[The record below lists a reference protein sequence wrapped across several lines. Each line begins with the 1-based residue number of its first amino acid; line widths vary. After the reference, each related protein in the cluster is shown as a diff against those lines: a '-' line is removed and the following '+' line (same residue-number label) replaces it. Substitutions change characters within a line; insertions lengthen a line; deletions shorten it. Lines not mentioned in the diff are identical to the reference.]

1 MSPEAGL
8 TCKWTALHPLFVGSK
23 SSSASHDGTAKNTMQ
38 MFPLSNHMC
47 RKQQVSINSL
57 LNTRFRVNLIPR
69 ELNCDEDII
78 HNESLPCPTTCGGHE
93 LPSIFRQSQDDDSKW
108 IPKTVWL
115 SLNRKTVMKKSSIDS
130 EELYLLHCRRR
141 WGQRNNTWQGVPG
154 WASRRWRIARHKSRP
169 LSRASSI
176 SPQTCFERRRETT
189 QRGLRRPLRSFG
201 TRVWGGQ
208 LRMPFESAARQPS
221 INHKQSNLTH
231 LSACESNPYNRSW
244 KLSVPS
250 KTFTNSTFNPSFLRC
265 SSHARIELHHPN

>member
-1 MSPEAGL
+1 MKTSYTMNACHVQPHVADMSF
-8 TCKWTALHPLFVGSK
+8 HQSFVSHKMMIPSEFQRQYDYSK
-23 SSSASHDGTAKNTMQ
+23 SEQ
-38 MFPLSNHMC
+38 
-47 RKQQVSINSL
+47 
-57 LNTRFRVNLIPR
+57 
-69 ELNCDEDII
+69 E
-78 HNESLPCPTTCGGHE
+78 TCHE
-93 LPSIFRQSQDDDSKW
+93 K
-108 IPKTVWL
+108 
-115 SLNRKTVMKKSSIDS
+115 SIDS
-130 EELYLLHCRRR
+130 EELHLLHCRRR